1 MIIFFG
7 SWQIDIEENCRF
19 RGGCLARTIN
29 VIDIIPRVI
38 SKRRNTRTIEVLL
51 LFKPSLQQRECDNV
65 DNHFYLYSYTNW
77 NVLYRGQISA
87 GHRYRIPFYRSFG
100 NVNLYAFYIF
110 NKRYQYCIMVSLF
123 VPFKPVPKLNYS
135 RVTKKYS
142 KTVLF
147 SIISFYVSGER

>member
-38 SKRRNTRTIEVLL
+38 SKRRNTHTIEVLL
-51 LFKPSLQQRECDNV
+51 LFTPSLQQRECDNV
-65 DNHFYLYSYTNW
+65 DNYFYLYSYTNW

-87 GHRYRIPFYRSFG
+87 GHRYRIRFYRSFG
-100 NVNLYAFYIF
+100 NVNIYAFYIF
-110 NKRYQYCIMVSLF
+110 NKRYQYCITVSLF
-123 VPFKPVPKLNYS
+123 VPFKPVQKLNYS
-135 RVTKKYS
+135 RVTKKYPNA
-142 KTVLF
+142 V
-147 SIISFYVSGER
+147 FYVSGER

>member
-7 SWQIDIEENCRF
+7 SWQIDIEENCRY

-38 SKRRNTRTIEVLL
+38 SKRRNTHTIEVLL
-51 LFKPSLQQRECDNV
+51 LFTPSLQQRECDNV
-65 DNHFYLYSYTNW
+65 DNHFYLYSCTNW

-100 NVNLYAFYIF
+100 NLTFMHSIF
-110 NKRYQYCIMVSLF
+110 LIRDINTVLRFPFF
-123 VPFKPVPKLNYS
+123 VPFKPVQKLNYS
-135 RVTKKYS
+135 RVTKKYP
-142 KTVLF
+142 KAVLF